1 MHHIEVPYGEI
12 EHVEL
17 VRKWWR
23 LRRLILRI
31 SNPALV
37 KEIPGIEMGKMT
49 LEIDKRS
56 REEAMKLEGLIDF
69 KRSVFLLDEHE
80 TRLAA
85 MKNEG

>member
-1 MHHIEVPYGEI
+1 
-12 EHVEL
+12 
-17 VRKWWR
+17 
-23 LRRLILRI
+23 
-31 SNPALV
+31 V